1 MDALR
6 LLPLLPP
13 ARFVPGRAEIIAH
26 AGRIDKTAF
35 EVSTGVLFGIAMLCV
50 LSRLAVRI
58 LGKRQFLWDDGF
70 VVMAAVTLAAA
81 YGVTWATID
90 RLYLTEAI
98 SRSLVVPFREEIPE
112 VLELTKWATSFD
124 FLTWTSVYMV
134 KYAFQYFFFTLTRSM
149 QKSIT
154 VLYWSTVGITVVSG
168 LYTVLVTI
176 VVCPHFGADS
186 VKCAYNPGQHTRSL
200 INNIIACCL
209 DIITD
214 VLIVSLP
221 IVILRLSMMPLARKL
236 SLAAMLCLS
245 IAMIVVGLVR
255 LIGTV
260 ATTKSDS
267 LAAAPT
273 WAWYW
278 AEVES
283 CIALIMTSVIV
294 LRGAYVSTR
303 PANPVGH
310 GEKKQDGL
318 IQRFGGQLRSFLRL
332 DRLSPRLWR
341 RNNSPRRSSDEAL
354 EPAPGSGSDAPPK
367 IATQHLTRA
376 SMGDLVGCGNDDNIT
391 RSDSQTGLRS
401 VDTTYIME
409 DLNYHNIRKS
419 EARYESV

>member
-13 ARFVPGRAEIIAH
+13 ARFVPGRDEIIDH

-35 EVSTGVLFGIAMLCV
+35 QVSTGVLFGLAMLCV
-50 LSRLAVRI
+50 MSRLAVRI
-58 LGKRQFLWDDGF
+58 FGKREFRWDDGF
-70 VVMAAVTLAAA
+70 VLAAAVTLAAA
-81 YGVTWATID
+81 FGVTTATID

-98 SRSLVVPFREEIPE
+98 SRRLVVPFREEIPQ

-134 KYAFQYFFFTLTRSM
+134 KFAFQYFFFTLTRSM
-149 QKSIT
+149 QRSIT
-154 VLYWSTVGITVVSG
+154 ILYWSTVGITVVSW
-168 LYTVLVTI
+168 LYTVLCTI
-176 VVCPHFGADS
+176 IVCPHFGADS
-186 VKCAYNPGQHTRSL
+186 VKCASNPGQHSRSL
-200 INNIIACCL
+200 INNIIASCL

-214 VLIVSLP
+214 VLIISLP

-245 IAMIVVGLVR
+245 IAMIVVALVR

-260 ATTKSDS
+260 ATTQADS

-278 AEVES
+278 AVVES

-294 LRGAYVSTR
+294 LRGAFVTTQ

-310 GEKKQDGL
+310 DGKSQDSL
-318 IQRFGGQLRSFLRL
+318 VRRFGRQLRLSLRL
-332 DRLSPRLWR
+332 DSLSLRPWR
-341 RNNSPRRSSDEAL
+341 RNSSPRRSSNE
-354 EPAPGSGSDAPPK
+354 EPKHGPGSDSDAPPK

-376 SMGDLVGCGNDDNIT
+376 SMGDVVGYGNGGYIS
-391 RSDSQTGLRS
+391 RSGSQTGLRS

-409 DLNYHNIRKS
+409 DLSYHNIRKN